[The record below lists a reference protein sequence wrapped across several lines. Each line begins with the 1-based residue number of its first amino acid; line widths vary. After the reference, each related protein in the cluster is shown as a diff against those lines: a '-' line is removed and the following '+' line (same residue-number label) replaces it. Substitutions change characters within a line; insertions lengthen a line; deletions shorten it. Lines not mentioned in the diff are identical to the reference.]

1 MRNSREFEELRD
13 SIPRDPEE
21 FRDMLARMPSE
32 TDEDRQAIFDMI
44 DNWAFVRHQER

>member
-13 SIPRDPEE
+13 SMPSSAEQLAE
-21 FRDMLARMPSE
+21 MLAEMPNDS
-32 TDEDRQAIFDMI
+32 DEDRQAIFDMI